1 MRSAKDRG
9 EIMRITDKALICL
22 SACACLFTAVAT
34 SIAQTPSPA
43 PAQAPQPKRINRAIE
58 LLEEGQPIYYT
69 GSHSGT
75 AGTFDQGKQDA
86 QTWADYISYDMEA
99 APYDIE
105 GLKVYMEGLVA
116 GGPTRTGHRT
126 PAVIVNLP
134 VRGTDEATMR
144 ANAWMVEQVLA
155 TGVHGI
161 LLCHA
166 TTAGAVRALVEAV
179 RYPNRMQ
186 GVGQQG
192 LQEGHRGA
200 HGAVTAAKI
209 WGVSP
214 TEYEQKAD
222 TWPLNPEGE
231 IILGVKIE
239 DKYGY
244 ANREEILKVPG
255 IAFGEG
261 GPGDMSLSFGFKHGD
276 NSLNEVENTIFA
288 AAKIQHLYWLGIGE
302 SWNGGRTE
310 AGIETGIKSGLM
322 IGYDE
327 RTAAIGRK
335 ITQRPLPY

>member
-1 MRSAKDRG
+1 V
-9 EIMRITDKALICL
+9 EIKIMKIISKPLFSLFAYG
-22 SACACLFTAVAT
+22 CLFIAGATAVA
-34 SIAQTPSPA
+34 QT
-43 PAQAPQPKRINRAIE
+43 PAQAPKPKRINRAIE

-75 AGTFDQGKQDA
+75 VGTFDQGKQDA

-105 GLKVYMEGLVA
+105 GLKAYMEGLAA

-134 VRGTDEATMR
+134 VRGTDEATVR

-179 RYPNRMQ
+179 RYPNHME

-192 LQEGHRGA
+192 LQEGRRGA
-200 HGAVTAAKI
+200 HGGSTAAKI
-209 WGVSP
+209 WGIS
-214 TEYEQKAD
+214 TQEYMEKAD
-222 TWPLNPEGE
+222 VWPLNPQGE

-255 IAFGEG
+255 IGFGEG

-276 NSLNEVENTIFA
+276 ASLSEVENTIFA
-288 AAKIQHLYWLGIGE
+288 AAKAQHLYWLGIGE
-302 SWNGGRTE
+302 SWNSGRTE
-310 AGIETGIKSGLM
+310 AGIEAGIKSGLM

-327 RTAAIGRK
+327 KVAAMGRK
-335 ITQRPLPY
+335 ITNRPLPY

>member
-1 MRSAKDRG
+1 MKNISR
-9 EIMRITDKALICL
+9 ALIF
-22 SACACLFTAVAT
+22 AAACLCCFIAVAT
-34 SIAQTPSPA
+34 SSAQTAA
-43 PAQAPQPKRINRAIE
+43 PTPKPKRINRAIE
-58 LLEEGQPIYYT
+58 LLAEGQPIYYT

-75 AGTFDQGKQDA
+75 AGTFEQGKQDA

-99 APYDIE
+99 APYDIA
-105 GLKVYMEGLVA
+105 GLKAYMQGLAA

-134 VRGTDEATMR
+134 VRGTDEATVR

-166 TTAGAVRALVEAV
+166 TTAGATRALVEAV

-186 GVGQQG
+186 GVGQNG
-192 LQEGHRGA
+192 LQEGRRGA
-200 HGAVTAAKI
+200 HGGSEAAKI
-209 WGVSP
+209 WGIS
-214 TEYEQKAD
+214 TKEYMQKAD
-222 TWPLNPEGE
+222 VWPLNPDGE

-261 GPGDMSLSFGFKHGD
+261 GPGDMTLSMGFDYRDPG
-276 NSLNEVENTIFA
+276 LAEIENVLFDS
-288 AAKIQHLYWLGIGE
+288 AKKQHLYWLGIGE
-302 SWNGGRTE
+302 SWNSGRTE
-310 AGIETGIKSGLM
+310 EGIAAGIKSGLM

-327 RTAAIGRK
+327 KTAAIGRK
-335 ITQRPLPY
+335 FTNRAQPY